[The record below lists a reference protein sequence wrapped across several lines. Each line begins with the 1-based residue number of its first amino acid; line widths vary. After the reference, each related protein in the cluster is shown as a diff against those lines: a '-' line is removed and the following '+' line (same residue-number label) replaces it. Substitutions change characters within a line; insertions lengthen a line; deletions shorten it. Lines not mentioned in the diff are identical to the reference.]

1 MSRFTDR
8 VALVMCLG
16 ALVLSAPAGAQSVAD
31 FFRGKSVFLVVG
43 SGAGGGY
50 DVYTRVLARYWS
62 RHIPGNPTLV
72 IQNMPGAGGITMMNY
87 IANIAKPD
95 GTIIGAG
102 FANTVIEPVFDKGK
116 VTKYD
121 SRKLNWIGSIS
132 PQSIG
137 CFTWGSNKVKTVEEA
152 QKTPVIM
159 ATTGNSISAMSA
171 NIVNTMLGTKFKI
184 VMGYTTAESTLAVER
199 GEAEGTCLSSATI
212 LAAHPDWIKEHK
224 LNWLIVL
231 ANRPDPLLPGTPI
244 AAQYVKTDED
254 RKVLDLI
261 VSQLTMGRP
270 YVLPAATPADRVEAL
285 RTSFMETMK
294 DPDFL
299 AEAPKENMIVDPS
312 DHTDMEQMID
322 YTYAIPDN
330 IVTKAKNLIDAVP
343 SEPGASK

>member
-1 MSRFTDR
+1 MAKKQVTGRWPWPDSRVRRRSSFVSGR
-8 VALVMCLG
+8 
-16 ALVLSAPAGAQSVAD
+16 LSRRFGQ
-31 FFRGKSVFLVVG
+31 RTIRRRLLQGQSVFLVVG

-50 DVYTRVLARYWS
+50 DVYTRSLARYWG

-72 IQNMPGAGGITMMNY
+72 VQNMPGAGGITMMNY

-137 CFTWGSNKVKTVEEA
+137 CFTWGTNKVKTIEEA
-152 QKTPVIM
+152 QKIPVIM

-171 NIVNTMLGTKFKI
+171 NIVNTMIGTKFKI
-184 VMGYTTAESTLAVER
+184 VMGYTTAESTLAIER

-212 LAAHPDWIKEHK
+212 IAEHPDWIKEHK

-231 ANRPDPLLPGTPI
+231 SNKPDPVLPGTPI
-244 AAQYVKTDED
+244 AAQLSRRTRT
-254 RKVLDLI
+254 RKCSLSSSRSL
-261 VSQLTMGRP
+261 LWGGLMFFR
-270 YVLPAATPADRVEAL
+270 RAL
-285 RTSFMETMK
+285 RPTGSRHC
-294 DPDFL
+294 
-299 AEAPKENMIVDPS
+299 VS
-312 DHTDMEQMID
+312 R
-322 YTYAIPDN
+322 
-330 IVTKAKNLIDAVP
+330 
-343 SEPGASK
+343 SWRR